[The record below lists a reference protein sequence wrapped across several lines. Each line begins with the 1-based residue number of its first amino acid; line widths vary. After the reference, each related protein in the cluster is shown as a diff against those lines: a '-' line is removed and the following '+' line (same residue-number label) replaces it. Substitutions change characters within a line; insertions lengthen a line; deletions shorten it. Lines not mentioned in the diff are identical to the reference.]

1 MLTSHS
7 RCHGQ
12 PPKEPWEYS
21 DKFKDIFKRSVE
33 LKYKLFKYIKD
44 ESVEATDKGFPLL
57 RTIFFEYPNDRVAWD
72 VEDEYFFGSK
82 ILVAPLF
89 EDNTKGRDVYLPEG
103 EWVDF
108 FTKESYNGGRY
119 LYINSS
125 ELPIILLVKKGEV
138 IPLVE
143 AADSIEKINLENIHY
158 EQY

>member
-12 PPKEPWEYS
+12 PPKEPWDYS
-21 DKFKDIFKRSVE
+21 DKFKDIFRRSVE

-44 ESVEATDKGFPLL
+44 ESMEAIKKGFPLL
-57 RTIFFEYPNDRVAWD
+57 RTLFFEYPQDRIAWD

-82 ILVAPLF
+82 LLVAPLF
-89 EDNTKGRDVYLPEG
+89 EDNATGRDVYLPEG

-108 FTKESYNGGRY
+108 FTKEAYSGGRY
-119 LYINSS
+119 LRVNST
-125 ELPIILLVKKGEV
+125 ELPIVLLVKKGES

-143 AADSIEKINLENIHY
+143 VAECMDRIDLDKVSY
-158 EQY
+158 VQY